1 MLFQIRREISL
12 RKEIRGGETRSPRVI
27 LLFIRVGKIKDLNL
41 RALARRIRC
50 IIMALYTGG
59 GLYSL
64 ESKYCSARRTVQS
77 WSMKPDLQP
86 TRYFAVGQSVTTL
99 ITTNVIGRESNQD
112 CAPFRGKSVVNFRSS

>member
-1 MLFQIRREISL
+1 MIKQGKKKLVFRAVSFFLF
-12 RKEIRGGETRSPRVI
+12 G
-27 LLFIRVGKIKDLNL
+27 GKIKDLNL
-41 RALARRIRC
+41 GALARRIHC

-86 TRYFAVGQSVTTL
+86 TRYFAIGQYVTTRL
-99 ITTNVIGRESNQD
+99 
-112 CAPFRGKSVVNFRSS
+112 